1 MASPSTQ
8 AGADPPRDR
17 LARALAGLRD
27 DPGPL
32 LAAAAVVAALAYG
45 DHVSRLYHRN
55 VVDDSLISMQYAKNF
70 ALGRGVVFNVGE
82 RVEGY
87 TNFLWVAFMAPL
99 YLVSHLLGANF
110 LPFAIASSVLFA
122 AADVFLVYLIGRQI
136 WGPSLLPALL
146 ALGLVVVDSAYGMWA
161 AMALEGHFLIFWVL
175 LAVWASGERGL
186 RRRWLWVGAALA
198 GVHMT
203 RPDGALLA
211 VAFGASEGVEA
222 LKALLRGEGEAGE
235 RRARAIAL
243 AKEAALALG
252 AWAALYGAYF
262 AWRYSYYGYP
272 FPNTYYLKVSGSKFD
287 AWQRGVGYVK
297 GFFEERANAPA
308 LAALGLLAVAHP
320 TARLLAL
327 YAGMH
332 LAYIAYVGGDF
343 YPGHRFLLVLVPV
356 FALLAGAGL
365 DVALRYLRQ
374 RPEAAESLATPQS
387 RTVAGLAA
395 AAVIGLLLRHE
406 FTTSYR
412 DGPIKGEVKRW
423 GGERNQNRSFMY
435 WLGAH
440 KRPGSSIS
448 TGDIGSAGFFS
459 DFERVIDMLGVI
471 DPVVAHQDVPS
482 LGRGQAG
489 HEKWATPQY
498 IIAKKPTYIKL
509 GYMREDFSRHG
520 YYLMGDMPL
529 ELGIDGIWALDEL
542 AERGRYDE
550 KLAFH
555 FDPRATVDWKVE
567 GDAFAD
573 WPAAGRH
580 RQGQGHITG
589 HSGAFVNSYHAER
602 GDRAT
607 GRAVSP
613 PFTVAVDK
621 IVLRVG
627 GGHDP
632 ERLRVSLVVDG
643 RRAFSATGRN
653 SETLTRSVWDVAPLR
668 GQTATLEIVDEQTG
682 GWGHLLVDEIIGW
695 TEGK

>member
-8 AGADPPRDR
+8 ADGPPPRDA
-17 LARALAGLRD
+17 LGRALAGLRD

-45 DHVSRLYHRN
+45 NHVSRLYHRN

-110 LPFAIASSVLFA
+110 LPFAINASIAFA
-122 AADVFLVYLIGRQI
+122 AIDVFLVYLIGRQI
-136 WGPSLLPALL
+136 WGASLLPTLL
-146 ALGLVVVDSAYGMWA
+146 ALGLVVVDSAYGVWA

-175 LAVWASGERGL
+175 LAVWASGQPDL
-186 RRRWLWVGAALA
+186 RRRWLWVGAALT
-198 GVHMT
+198 GVHLT

-211 VAFGASEGVEA
+211 VAYGASEGVEA
-222 LKALLRGEGEAGE
+222 LVTFFRGEGDAGE
-235 RRARAIAL
+235 RRAAAIAR
-243 AKEAALALG
+243 AQQAALALG
-252 AWAALYGAYF
+252 AWAGLYGLYF

-297 GFFEERANAPA
+297 GFFEERADAP
-308 LAALGLLAVAHP
+308 LLGALGLLAVAHP
-320 TARLLAL
+320 TARLLAI
-327 YAGMH
+327 YAGLH
-332 LAYIAYVGGDF
+332 VAYIAYVGGDF

-365 DVALRYLRQ
+365 DAVVRYALR
-374 RPEAAESLATPQS
+374 RPEAAESLGTSQS
-387 RTVAGLAA
+387 RTMAA
-395 AAVIGLLLRHE
+395 LVGAAVIGLLLRHE
-406 FTTSYR
+406 FTTSYN

-435 WLGAH
+435 WLGAN

-459 DFERVIDMLGVI
+459 DFGRVIDMLGVI

-498 IIAKKPTYIKL
+498 IIDKKPTYIKL

-520 YYLMGDMPL
+520 YYIWGAMPL

-542 AERGRYDE
+542 ADQGRYDQ

-555 FDPRATVDWKVE
+555 FDPKATTGWTTE
-567 GDAFAD
+567 GEAFSD
-573 WPAAGRH
+573 WPNPGRH
-580 RQGQGHITG
+580 RSGQGPITG
-589 HSGAFVNSYHAER
+589 HSGALVNTYHPER

-607 GRAVSP
+607 GRATSP
-613 PFTVAVDK
+613 PFTIEVDK

-643 RRAFSATGRN
+643 QRAFSATGRN
-653 SETLTRSVWDVAPLR
+653 SETLTRNVWDVAPLR
-668 GQTATLEIVDEQTG
+668 GKTATLEIVDNQEG
-682 GWGHLLVDEIIGW
+682 GWGHLLVDEVIGW
-695 TEGK
+695 TAGG